1 MSHSLKQIR
10 NQQIEAENRTNERN
24 ERTDCRST
32 REFAVFTGVE
42 CDIKDKW
49 MSVMK
54 EDICLDMDR
63 EGDEEN

>member
-1 MSHSLKQIR
+1 MKARFAGAQR
-10 NQQIEAENRTNERN
+10 
-24 ERTDCRST
+24 

-42 CDIKDKW
+42 CDKKDKW

-54 EDICLDMDR
+54 EDICLDRDR